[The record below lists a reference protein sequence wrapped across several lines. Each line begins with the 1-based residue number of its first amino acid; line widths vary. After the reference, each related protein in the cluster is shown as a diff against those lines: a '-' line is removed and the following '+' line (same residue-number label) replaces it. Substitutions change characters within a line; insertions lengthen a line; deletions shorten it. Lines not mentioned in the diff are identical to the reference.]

1 MSQAQTEVNNIEL
14 VENPCLQPRLKE
26 IPSQMVMVTLIQL
39 QTK

>member
-1 MSQAQTEVNNIEL
+1 MSQAQTEINNIEL
-14 VENPCLQPRLKE
+14 VENPLFTTRLKE